1 MLSTFDTSV
10 NLNRNAGGI
19 VCTHCSVSGN
29 VYKTLRYICVNMR
42 VCEPGGLGGVEAAVL
57 RLHEE
62 GEGRS
67 VLGVGQARVLPEGG
81 H

>member
-1 MLSTFDTSV
+1 
-10 NLNRNAGGI
+10 
-19 VCTHCSVSGN
+19 
-29 VYKTLRYICVNMR
+29 MR

>member
-1 MLSTFDTSV
+1 MLSTFDSTV
-10 NLNRNAGGI
+10 NWHRPALAP
-19 VCTHCSVSGN
+19 VCDTVFGKY

>member
-1 MLSTFDTSV
+1 
-10 NLNRNAGGI
+10 
-19 VCTHCSVSGN
+19 
-29 VYKTLRYICVNMR
+29 MR

-67 VLGVGQARVLPEGG
+67 VLRVGQARVLPEGG